1 MKGISKHFKGS
12 NWSLPQKVCYVKCS
26 AAP

>member
-12 NWSLPQKVCYVKCS
+12 NWSLPQKVC
-26 AAP
+26 